1 MESYMHAPLQPVAG
15 RSFTGNGPTTHQIEL
30 GDRKFLHPG
39 RLRWLRAIGWAV
51 VLLVVVATLAP
62 MAGRFVGG
70 LFPKDS
76 GPLQLLASLVGIA
89 VGLGVY
95 VLAVRLAEG
104 RRASELAVRPMLPQL
119 IIGLLI
125 GAAMF
130 ATVMGIMA
138 VFGLYDIQA
147 LGMAPAWTAVRK
159 ALQAGVIE
167 ELLFRAIFLRLI
179 WRAFGP
185 WIAFAA
191 SAALF
196 GFGHIANPHA
206 TVFAAICIALEAGIL
221 LGAFYALTGRVWM
234 SIGVHIAWNF
244 TQGYVFGA
252 AVSGTDMGP
261 AIARSTARPGIA
273 EWLTGGPFGP
283 EASLPGVL
291 VCLAVGVTV
300 LWMAW
305 RTGKLAKQ
313 P

>member
-1 MESYMHAPLQPVAG
+1 MALGERNVLQ
-15 RSFTGNGPTTHQIEL
+15 
-30 GDRKFLHPG
+30 PG

-51 VLLVVVATLAP
+51 LLLVVVATLAP
-62 MAGRFVGG
+62 MAGRGVGS
-70 LFPKDS
+70 LLPKDS
-76 GPLQLLASLVGIA
+76 RPLQLVASLVGIA
-89 VGLGVY
+89 VGLAIY

-104 RRASELAVRPMLPQL
+104 RRASELALRPMLPQL
-119 IIGLLI
+119 TIGLVV

-138 VFGLYDIQA
+138 LFGLYDIQA
-147 LGMAPAWTAVRK
+147 LGPAPAWTAVRK

-167 ELLFRAIFLRLI
+167 ELLFRAIFLRLV

-185 WIAFAA
+185 WVAFAA

-206 TVFAAICIALEAGIL
+206 TVFAALCIALEAGLL
-221 LGAFYALTGRVWM
+221 LGAFYALTGRLWM

-244 TQGYVFGA
+244 TQGYLFGA

-261 AIARSTARPGIA
+261 AIARSTARSGFP
-273 EWLTGGPFGP
+273 EWLTGGAFGP

-291 VCLAVGVTV
+291 ICLAVGLTV

-305 RTGKLAKQ
+305 RAGSFAKQ

>member
-1 MESYMHAPLQPVAG
+1 MHAPTPSVA
-15 RSFTGNGPTTHQIEL
+15 SSAVATHSQTPHRIAL
-30 GDRKFLHPG
+30 GERKFLHPG
-39 RLRWLRAIGWAV
+39 RLRWLRAIAWAV
-51 VLLVVVATLAP
+51 LLLVVVATLAP
-62 MAGRFVGG
+62 MAGRGIG
-70 LFPKDS
+70 SLLPKDS
-76 GPLQLLASLVGIA
+76 GPLQLVASLIGVA
-89 VGLGVY
+89 VGLAVY

-104 RRASELAVRPMLPQL
+104 RSASELALRPMLPQL
-119 IIGLLI
+119 TIGLVI

-130 ATVMGIMA
+130 AAVMGIMA
-138 VFGLYDIQA
+138 LFGLYDIQA
-147 LGMAPAWTAVRK
+147 LGPAPAWTAVRK

-167 ELLFRAIFLRLI
+167 ELLFRAIFLRLV

-185 WIAFAA
+185 WVAFAA

-206 TVFAAICIALEAGIL
+206 TAFAAICIALEAGIL
-221 LGAFYALTGRVWM
+221 LGAFYALTGRIWM

-244 TQGYVFGA
+244 TQGYLFGA

-261 AIARSTARPGIA
+261 SIARSTARPGFP
-273 EWLTGGPFGP
+273 EWLTGGAFGP

-291 VCLAVGVTV
+291 ICLAVGLAV

-305 RTGKLAKQ
+305 RAGSFAKQ